1 MKICDMPPK
10 LCTRWILHRHG
21 KQFTIHCIVLITRN
35 DLSKHILTS
44 DYNKTGSELH
54 SSLNVHKIHT
64 VEQAIST
71 VRWEKWDKMAT
82 RD

>member
-1 MKICDMPPK
+1 MQPASDVERMERKEEYSPCK
-10 LCTRWILHRHG
+10 L
-21 KQFTIHCIVLITRN
+21 FTVLITRN

-44 DYNKTGSELH
+44 DYSKTGSELR

-71 VRWEKWDKMAT
+71 GRWGKWDKIAA

>member
-1 MKICDMPPK
+1 MVRKKEYYPCN
-10 LCTRWILHRHG
+10 L
-21 KQFTIHCIVLITRN
+21 FTVLITRN

-44 DYNKTGSELH
+44 YYSKTGSELR

-64 VEQAIST
+64 VEQAISM
-71 VRWEKWDKMAT
+71 VRWGKWDKITA